1 MTGIVA
7 ARANG
12 FGVVGVAPRADVFT
26 VRVFDN
32 TGYWVYASSL
42 VDAVLICKKNG
53 AKVINMSLSGDKFNA
68 VENTTFTNLRQQGIV
83 AVAGT

>member
-1 MTGIVA
+1 M
-7 ARANG
+7 
-12 FGVVGVAPRADVFT
+12 VGVAPRADVFT

-32 TGYWVYASSL
+32 SGYWVFASGL
-42 VDAVLICKKNG
+42 VEAVLICKRNR

-68 VENTTFTNLRQQGIV
+68 VENTTFYNLRQSGIV